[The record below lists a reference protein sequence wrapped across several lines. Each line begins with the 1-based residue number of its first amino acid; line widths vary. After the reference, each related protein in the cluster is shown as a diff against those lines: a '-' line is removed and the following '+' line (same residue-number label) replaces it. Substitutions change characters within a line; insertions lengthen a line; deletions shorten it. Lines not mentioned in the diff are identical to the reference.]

1 MASTWLT
8 GGTLLVIL
16 YLCDSLGTSFVHG
29 LAMAAPSCI
38 SQNLL
43 NLFVI
48 VCFEVFGAPLEL
60 VQFPCLPKVVKGGN
74 ARQVDDSFFVESL
87 CKVFPSV
94 AGVGAGVV
102 GGVGGVAGETGV
114 ALPQSLDL
122 LEEALGKEDKSMNSK
137 GCEHPCQ
144 SDMSPTRM
152 VRKQI
157 EKVGQVSSHVQRW

>member
-1 MASTWLT
+1 M
-8 GGTLLVIL
+8 IL

-29 LAMAAPSCI
+29 LAMAAPPCI

-48 VCFEVFGAPLEL
+48 VCFEVLRAPLQLVEL
-60 VQFPCLPKVVKGGN
+60 SCLPKVVKGGN

-87 CKVFPSV
+87 CEVFPVVAGDAWV
-94 AGVGAGVV
+94 AGVAGVT
-102 GGVGGVAGETGV
+102 GVAGVAGETGV
-114 ALPQSLDL
+114 PQSLDL
-122 LEEALGKEDKSMNSK
+122 REEAIGKEDRSMNSK

-144 SDMSPTRM
+144 GEISPARM

-157 EKVGQVSSHVQRW
+157 QKVEQVSHHVHRW

>member
-1 MASTWLT
+1 M
-8 GGTLLVIL
+8 IL

-29 LAMAAPSCI
+29 LAMAAPPCI

-48 VCFEVFGAPLEL
+48 VCFEVLGAPLEL
-60 VQFPCLPKVVKGGN
+60 VELPCLPKVVKGGN

-87 CKVFPSV
+87 CEVFPLVAGDAWV
-94 AGVGAGVV
+94 AGVAGVT
-102 GGVGGVAGETGV
+102 GVAGVAGETGV
-114 ALPQSLDL
+114 AIPQSLDL
-122 LEEALGKEDKSMNSK
+122 FAQALGKEDERMNSK

-157 EKVGQVSSHVQRW
+157 QKVEQVSHHVHRW

>member
-1 MASTWLT
+1 M
-8 GGTLLVIL
+8 IL

-29 LAMAAPSCI
+29 LAMAAPPCI

-48 VCFEVFGAPLEL
+48 VCFEVLGAPLQLVEL
-60 VQFPCLPKVVKGGN
+60 PCLPKVVKGGN
-74 ARQVDDSFFVESL
+74 AREVDDSFFVESL
-87 CKVFPSV
+87 CEVFPGV

-122 LEEALGKEDKSMNSK
+122 LAQALGKEDERMNSK

-144 SDMSPTRM
+144 SDMSPTGM

-157 EKVGQVSSHVQRW
+157 QKVEQVSSHVQRW